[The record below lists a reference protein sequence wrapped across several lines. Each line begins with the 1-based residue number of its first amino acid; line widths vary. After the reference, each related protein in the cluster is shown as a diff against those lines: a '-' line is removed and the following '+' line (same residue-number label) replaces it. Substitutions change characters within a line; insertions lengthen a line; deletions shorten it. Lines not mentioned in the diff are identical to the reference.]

1 MLLGTGSGHAQTA
14 EISVKQREDLLANIQ
29 KIVDKPIEI
38 RNETVHVNYSVAKG
52 LDDQL
57 LNSEKF
63 GASVSAAR
71 KSYLEEYDESRRLE
85 SNGHVVDQSS
95 SKY

>member
-1 MLLGTGSGHAQTA
+1 MLLGTASGHGQTT
-14 EISVKQREDLLANIQ
+14 EISAKHRDELLANIQ
-29 KIVDKPIEI
+29 KIVEKPIEI

-63 GASVSAAR
+63 GASEKFGGSVSAAR

-85 SNGHVVDQSS
+85 
-95 SKY
+95 